1 MELQSLPRSTKETSN
16 AARPIWAIA
25 LATMLGCGLLMPL
38 SSNGSGLDVQLKD
51 LRHSYYFVFGAPKG
65 EALNPQAKHP
75 QIKECIKLTG
85 SEVRKYGRLI
95 HCHPEDDHV
104 MCPLKS
110 DEKLFAYE
118 SQEACNKALNTGVD
132 QTPAD

>member
-1 MELQSLPRSTKETSN
+1 MELQPDLRSKDATSKTPN
-16 AARPIWAIA
+16 WARVLLCLFGLAPNLAWA
-25 LATMLGCGLLMPL
+25 
-38 SSNGSGLDVQLKD
+38 SGLDVQLKD
-51 LRHSYYFVFGAPKG
+51 LRHSYYFVFGTPKG
-65 EALNPQAKHP
+65 ESLNSQAKFP

-95 HCHPEDDHV
+95 HCHPEDNHV

-110 DEKLFAYE
+110 NEKLFAYE

>member
-1 MELQSLPRSTKETSN
+1 MKQISSKQSTSWVTILFSVLVGILPT
-16 AARPIWAIA
+16 AASHA
-25 LATMLGCGLLMPL
+25 
-38 SSNGSGLDVQLKD
+38 SGLDVQLKD
-51 LRHSYYFVFGAPKG
+51 LRHSYYFVYGTPKG
-65 EALNPQAKHP
+65 DSLNLQAKFP

-95 HCHPEDDHV
+95 HCHPEDNHV

-110 DEKLFAYE
+110 NEKLFAYE
-118 SQEACNKALNTGVD
+118 SQDACNKALNSGAD